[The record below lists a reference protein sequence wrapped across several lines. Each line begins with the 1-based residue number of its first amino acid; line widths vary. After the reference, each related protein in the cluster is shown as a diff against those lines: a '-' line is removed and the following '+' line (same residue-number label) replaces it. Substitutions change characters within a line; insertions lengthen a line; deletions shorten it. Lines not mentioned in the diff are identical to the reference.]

1 MNNVGDCFTFEFTRC
16 YAGWIEFVLGRGDVK
31 LEYCFTEACDATEDF
46 VHWIEDIA
54 QGKFREFC
62 ADAEGWFWYLNYDG
76 RTLMISDTGNQNND
90 NPRNEKISRL
100 GVCIGKLD
108 LCKKLYQT
116 FRNFVSSDLYVPH
129 EWEGLNFKRIV
140 DKCYGPLDAAVEKM
154 SNMSLREILSDIEQ
168 KNIFNKISYDGL
180 LFFKDESYDKQSA
193 DGRKKLILEYYQDND
208 YVGYGG
214 LPLREIKSDLLERM
228 LLEERQEW
236 RWALVGNIVGEHE
249 FGEEHEVRRGT
260 KQFRP
265 GAKVYCSY
273 PQWGDGYEN
282 IVVIGKPRKKNG
294 YIEIIMPSKLIENF
308 RLQKVYKP
316 AVLKRMRDENGY
328 GFWGNTDEDKE
339 EILEMLKWLN
349 PSCVPKGE

>member
-1 MNNVGDCFTFEFTRC
+1 MNDVVDWFTFEFTRC

-31 LEYCFTEACDATEDF
+31 LEYCFSEAFDATKDF
-46 VHWIEDIA
+46 VLWIEDIA

-76 RTLMISDTGNQNND
+76 RTFVVSDTRNLNGD
-90 NPRNEKISRL
+90 NPTNAKIMRL
-100 GVCIGKLD
+100 AFYVDRIE

-116 FRNFVSSDLYVPH
+116 FRKFVLSDLYVPH

-140 DKCYGPLDAAVEKM
+140 DKCYGPLDGAAEKLSAM
-154 SNMSLREILSDIEQ
+154 TLQEIIADIAQ
-168 KNIFNKISYDGL
+168 KNIFNDFPYDAL
-180 LFFKDESYDKQSA
+180 SFFEDESYGKQSA